1 LQLAS
6 LDSRTPVLVGAAA
19 VVQREPDPALA
30 REPAALMREAL
41 ERAADDAGSH
51 ALLGRADT
59 IHVPRGTW
67 SYPDVGRLLA
77 EGVGTGAVHSHLAQI
92 GVLQTALLGRA
103 VRDVA
108 RGRSDVALVVGGEA
122 AQRARNARRS
132 GVEASETPQ
141 ADARPD
147 EVDVP
152 HGTIVNGSEL
162 RARMVS
168 AVSQFAVIENALRAA
183 QREAPADHTRRV
195 AELWADLGRA
205 AAQNPTAWLSTP
217 FSADEIATPGPGNRM
232 LAFPYTKRHCS
243 QMNVDQAAALI
254 VCNVG
259 TARALGVPRERWIFP
274 WTVAESNHMVPLT
287 ERRALHRSPGFAR
300 AGERALSHGGLDIA
314 DVAHLEL
321 YSCFP
326 SAVQV
331 QLRELDLAPSRPLS
345 VTGGMAV
352 AGGPFN
358 NFVLQALARMVD
370 VLRADPGS
378 VGMVN
383 AVSGLLTKQGVS
395 LWSSEPAPRP
405 FAWEDVDDTV
415 AAELETVEVYDDARG
430 EGRIASYTVIHDGPQ
445 PRTVLVVNLDAGGR
459 TVVSETDPELAERGA
474 HEELCGKSVHLGE
487 CAALA

>member
-1 LQLAS
+1 MAS
-6 LDSRTPVLVGAAA
+6 LDPRTPVLVGAAA

-41 ERAADDAGSH
+41 ERAAEDAGSR
-51 ALLGRADT
+51 ALLARADT

-77 EGVGTGAVHSHLAQI
+77 EDVGAGTVHSHLAQL

-103 VRDVA
+103 AQDVA
-108 RGRSDVALVVGGEA
+108 QGRSDVALVVGGEA
-122 AQRARNARRS
+122 AHRARNARRR
-132 GVEASETPQ
+132 GVAVSETPQ
-141 ADARPD
+141 QDARPD

-152 HGTIVNGSEL
+152 HGTIVNASEL

-183 QREAPADHTRRV
+183 QGESPAYHARQI

-205 AAQNPTAWLSTP
+205 AAQNPTAWLSKP
-217 FSADEIATPGPGNRM
+217 FSADEIATPGPRNRM

-254 VCNVG
+254 VCNVE
-259 TARALGVPRERWIFP
+259 TARALGVPRERWVFP
-274 WTVAESNHMVPLT
+274 WCVFESNHMVPLT

-300 AGERALSHGGLDIA
+300 AGERALAHAGLGVS

-331 QLRELDLAPSRPLS
+331 QLRELGVSADRALS

-358 NFVLQALARMVD
+358 NFVLQALARMTE
-370 VLRADPGS
+370 VLRADPSS

-405 FAWEDVDDTV
+405 FAWQDVGDTV
-415 AAELETVEVYDDARG
+415 AAEVETVEVHDDARG
-430 EGRIASYTVIHDGPQ
+430 EGRIASYTVVHDGPQ
-445 PRTVLVVNLDAGGR
+445 PRTVLVLDLDAGGR
-459 TVVSETDPELAERGA
+459 AVVSETDAELAERGA
-474 HEELCGKSVHLGE
+474 QEELCGRRVHLDE
-487 CAALA
+487 RAVLA